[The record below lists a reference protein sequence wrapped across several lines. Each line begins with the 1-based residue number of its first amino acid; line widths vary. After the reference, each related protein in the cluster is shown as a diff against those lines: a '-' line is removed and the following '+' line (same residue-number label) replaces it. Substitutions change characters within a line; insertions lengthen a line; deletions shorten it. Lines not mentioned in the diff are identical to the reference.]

1 MPRDLYETLGVTRT
15 ASDDEITKAYRKL
28 ARQYH
33 PDRNPGDKQA
43 EATFKEI
50 QNAYDTLSDKAKRAN
65 YDRFGSAGGPN
76 AGFGGGFSGF
86 GADGGVPPDLEEFLR
101 QFGMGGLGGAPGGFS
116 FESFGG
122 GPRQRSRR
130 RPARPEEVEEEI
142 TIPFLAAARG
152 DKIDLN
158 ISGTTVGVTIPAGA
172 KDGQAIRLKG
182 ILPDGGNLKLK
193 LHVEPH
199 PIFRREGDDL
209 LVDIPI
215 SVAEAIL
222 GGKVEAPTLDGGTVT
237 VSIPPSTSSGA
248 RLRLR
253 GQGIAGG
260 NLYVVVKVM
269 VPKGVEGRGRELIEE
284 FARLF
289 PHKPRES

>member
-1 MPRDLYETLGVTRT
+1 MASDLYETLGVSRT

-28 ARQYH
+28 ARQFH
-33 PDRNPGDKQA
+33 PDRNPGDKSA
-43 EATFKEI
+43 ETKFKEI
-50 QNAYDTLSDKAKRAN
+50 QNAYDILSDKAKRAN

-86 GADGGVPPDLEEFLR
+86 GGEGGMPPNIEEILR
-101 QFGMGGLGGAPGGFS
+101 QFGMGGGGPGGFS

-122 GPRQRSRR
+122 SPRQRSRR
-130 RPARPEEVEEEI
+130 RPAQPEEVEQDI

-158 ISGTTVGVTIPAGA
+158 VNGTTVGVTIPAGA

-199 PIFRREGDDL
+199 SIFRREGDDL
-209 LVDIPI
+209 LVEVPI
-215 SVAEAIL
+215 SVSEAIL
-222 GGKVEAPTLDGGTVT
+222 GGKVEAPTLAGGTVSVT
-237 VSIPPSTSSGA
+237 VPPGTSSGA

-253 GQGIAGG
+253 GQGIVGG
-260 NLYVVVKVM
+260 NLFVVLKVM
-269 VPKGVEGRGRELIEE
+269 VPKGVDGHGRELIEE
-284 FARLF
+284 FARLY
-289 PHKPRES
+289 PQSPRNQ

>member
-1 MPRDLYETLGVTRT
+1 MPRDLYETLGVPRT
-15 ASDDEITKAYRKL
+15 ASEDEITKAYRKL

-86 GADGGVPPDLEEFLR
+86 GSDGGAPPDLEEILR
-101 QFGMGGLGGAPGGFS
+101 QFGMGGFGGAPGGFS

-122 GPRQRSRR
+122 GPRKRSRR
-130 RPARPEEVEEEI
+130 RAAQPEEVEQEI

-158 ISGTTVGVTIPAGA
+158 INGTTVGVTIPAGA

-209 LVDIPI
+209 LVDVPI

-284 FARLF
+284 FARLY
-289 PHKPRES
+289 PQKPRD